1 MPLLPKDPPP
11 FTPSEPD
18 FWYSPLRGPWLT
30 SLLGSLLLVGI
41 LVVAG
46 TGFLSHVAYAPD
58 VGANAIVPRA
68 GTWDWLLF
76 DWPTGWPWLYALTQG
91 LHVTIGVVTVPLLL
105 AKLWSV
111 IPKLFEW
118 PPARGIGH
126 LLERLSLL
134 LLVGSAIFQ
143 FATGIANFQLYY
155 PFRFNFVIAH
165 YWGAWIFM
173 AAVAVHV
180 VTKLPVMRSA
190 YRERG
195 LLQPLI
201 DDLSADGGGVE
212 PHVAHGLAAPNPEP
226 PTLTRRG
233 LLGLIGVASG
243 GLLVTT
249 AGQSLGGPFRRLAVL
264 APRGGDIGF
273 PVNKTAAA
281 AAVTPAMV
289 GTAWRLELKGSR
301 EVMLSRADLLAMP
314 QRTYDLPI
322 ACVEGWSSTQ
332 RWTGVRIAD
341 LARIAGAAPDDF
353 AAIGSVQPK
362 GVLRQASLTP
372 GQVRSE
378 QALLALKV
386 DDEDLSMDHGFPARI
401 VVPGL
406 PGVHCTKWV
415 GSMTFGAA

>member
-1 MPLLPKDPPP
+1 M
-11 FTPSEPD
+11 
-18 FWYSPLRGPWLT
+18 
-30 SLLGSLLLVGI
+30 
-41 LVVAG
+41 
-46 TGFLSHVAYAPD
+46 
-58 VGANAIVPRA
+58 
-68 GTWDWLLF
+68 
-76 DWPTGWPWLYALTQG
+76 
-91 LHVTIGVVTVPLLL
+91 
-105 AKLWSV
+105 
-111 IPKLFEW
+111 
-118 PPARGIGH
+118 
-126 LLERLSLL
+126 
-134 LLVGSAIFQ
+134 
-143 FATGIANFQLYY
+143 
-155 PFRFNFVIAH
+155 AH
-165 YWGAWIFM
+165 YWGAWIFS

-180 VTKLPVMRSA
+180 ATKFPVMRTA

-195 LLQPLI
+195 LLQPLV
-201 DDLSADGGGVE
+201 DDLTADGGGVE

-233 LLGLIGVASG
+233 LLALIGVASG
-243 GLLVTT
+243 GLAITT

-264 APRGGDIGF
+264 APRGGGIGF

-289 GTAWRLELKGSR
+289 GAAWRLELKGAR
-301 EVMLSRADLLAMP
+301 ELLLSRADLLSLP

-341 LARIAGAAPDDF
+341 LARMAGAAAGDF
-353 AAIGSVQPK
+353 AAVGSLQPK

-372 GQVRSE
+372 GQVRSDE
-378 QALLALKV
+378 ALLALKV
-386 DDEDLSMDHGFPARI
+386 GGEDLSMDHGFPARI